1 MDCYKLSS
9 DCLSPE
15 IETQS
20 ISKHTVEAED
30 KGIGNSLKAELK
42 NRGCSSAHRMEGQNR
57 APETSRA
64 PLKLSHYP
72 WLSREVTA
80 VLEALASGLH

>member
-1 MDCYKLSS
+1 MDCYQLSS

-15 IETQS
+15 TETQS

-42 NRGCSSAHRMEGQNR
+42 
-57 APETSRA
+57 
-64 PLKLSHYP
+64 K
-72 WLSREVTA
+72 
-80 VLEALASGLH
+80 